1 MKSYTRVLLLLQL
14 LWAKDLVLTCAII
27 RGSNGCHFKTGFSIF
42 LQHYLSFLSFP
53 HWLTGFSGFKRE
65 LRPQNFIQVDG
76 ALNGAKISSLPSPL
90 TQTTDDRLRE
100 EQKMIMKSVRLRNY
114 QNNQSTLKEPTI
126 HSNTSMSTHIFPSF
140 PLYLRDVIFWCW
152 TTSSHLARNLI
163 FSSNPS
169 IIHETHSN
177 LHHFLKNETNKTR
190 FCENFSLLLQLNNFL
205 LFN

>member
-76 ALNGAKISSLPSPL
+76 VLNGAKISSLPSPL

-140 PLYLRDVIFWCW
+140 PLYLRDVIF
-152 TTSSHLARNLI
+152 LVLD
-163 FSSNPS
+163 
-169 IIHETHSN
+169 
-177 LHHFLKNETNKTR
+177 HFLPL
-190 FCENFSLLLQLNNFL
+190 S
-205 LFN
+205 